1 MIQRREGELMNYTT
15 DPSLILLIVLSG
27 TVAVIVIIVVLI
39 RWLFRINEIVA
50 LLKDIRNALCP
61 QNLILKDKDNVPHQL
76 CEGCGRN
83 FQKICLKKIA
93 SGQLLCPECVSN
105 LKKGSKK

>member
-1 MIQRREGELMNYTT
+1 MN
-15 DPSLILLIVLSG
+15 DAAEPVAILFVLLLG
-27 TVAVIVIIVVLI
+27 IGGAIAVIVIQVVII

-61 QNLILKDKDNVPHQL
+61 QNIISKDNTQHQL
-76 CEGCGRN
+76 CEGCGRD

-93 SGQLLCPECVSN
+93 SGQMLCPECISN
-105 LKKGSKK
+105 LKKGRASSPKKN

>member
-1 MIQRREGELMNYTT
+1 MNDAANSNTF
-15 DPSLILLIVLSG
+15 LILIFLYILGSIASIILIV
-27 TVAVIVIIVVLI
+27 AII

-50 LLKDIRNALCP
+50 LLKDIRNAICP
-61 QNLILKDKDNVPHQL
+61 QNLITKDNIQHQL

-93 SGQLLCPECVSN
+93 SGQLLCPECVKN
-105 LKKGSKK
+105 LKNRK